1 MMKWKPKL
9 KGKSKAKGAKIKP
22 NRVHEELT
30 GLSWEGGKNI
40 FKRGGGGYRY
50 TVVFVPIYIPPN
62 KKISTYRLWESSDSN
77 Y

>member
-30 GLSWEGGKNI
+30 GLSWDGGKNI
-40 FKRGGGGYRY
+40 FKRGGGGIGIR
-50 TVVFVPIYIPPN
+50 
-62 KKISTYRLWESSDSN
+62 
-77 Y
+77 